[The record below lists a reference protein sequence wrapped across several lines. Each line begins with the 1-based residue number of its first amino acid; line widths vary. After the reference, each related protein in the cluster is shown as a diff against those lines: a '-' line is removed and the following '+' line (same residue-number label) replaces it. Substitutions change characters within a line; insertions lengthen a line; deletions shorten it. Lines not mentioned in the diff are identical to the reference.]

1 VRAFLF
7 EAFMSSFAISVSAD
21 LQKLTRS
28 LSQLE
33 KQQLPF
39 ATAQA
44 LTAIAR
50 RVQDAEKKA
59 MPEVFD
65 RPTPFTVNSVAV
77 KGARKT
83 NLEAVVFIKDIA
95 AAYLAPYEFGGNHK
109 LIGSGK
115 TWLNPKDMTLLNQY
129 GNFSRAAL
137 KRFQG
142 RPDVFIGS
150 VKTKSGESI
159 GGVWQRP
166 AAVQAVKTRGKR
178 GVALRG
184 INKTG
189 HLKLLVRFGDA
200 RPVKQHLEFGER
212 AFETVDEFFAV
223 EFEAA
228 MARAIATAKLG

>member
-1 VRAFLF
+1 MLTLSV
-7 EAFMSSFAISVSAD
+7 EADIKAVARQLD
-21 LQKLTRS
+21 S
-28 LSQLE
+28 LAR
-33 KQQLPF
+33 KQLPF

-44 LTAIAR
+44 LTAVAR
-50 RVQDAEKKA
+50 RVQDTEKKA

-129 GNFSRAAL
+129 GNFGRAAL

-166 AAVQAVKTRGKR
+166 AAVQAVKTRSKR

-212 AFETVDEFFAV
+212 AFETVDEVFAT

>member
-1 VRAFLF
+1 
-7 EAFMSSFAISVSAD
+7 MTSFAISVSAD
-21 LQKLTRS
+21 LQKLTKS

-39 ATAQA
+39 AAAQA
-44 LTAIAR
+44 LTAVAR
-50 RVQDAEKKA
+50 RVQAAEKKA

-115 TWLNPKDMTLLNQY
+115 TWLNPKDMALLNQY

-137 KRFQG
+137 KRFEG

-150 VKTKSGESI
+150 IKTKSGESI

-166 AAVQAVKTRGKR
+166 AAVQATKTRGKR

-184 INKTG
+184 INNSG

-200 RPVKQHLEFGER
+200 RPVRQHLEFGER
-212 AFETVDEFFAV
+212 AFEAVDEVFAA
-223 EFEAA
+223 EFETA
-228 MARAIATAKLG
+228 MARAIATAKLR